1 MWTTKL
7 RQILDNYS
15 IDYDFFDNT
24 LTITNDQYIFYIFEE
39 SNNIEIN
46 VMDDS
51 NVSRRHII
59 MSIGEFIDSD
69 EMKIVN
75 AIDSVTKQYFR

>member
-46 VMDDS
+46 VMNDS